1 MNNNIGKVDAPVST
15 SSDSNQLRILL
26 AQTNSSNT
34 HAHNI
39 AALELLVEQAATS
52 ECDMLCLPE
61 VSGLMNQDFDS
72 ASGMIV
78 EESRDP
84 YIAACR
90 ALAVEHGVWIHNG
103 STPVMGPSGLPVN
116 RTHLINAAGDI
127 VARYDKIHL
136 FDIYL
141 PDGRERLESKRYSA
155 GTQSVVAKTPWG
167 SMGLSICYD
176 LRFPQLYREYALAG
190 ARIIFV
196 PSAFTRKTGQ
206 AHWEVLLRARAVENG
221 CFIVAAAQTGEHADG
236 RKTYGHSLL
245 IHPWGNVIADLGE
258 TIQAQVLE
266 INLSD
271 ADIMRQ
277 QIPSLSHG
285 RDYDRSI

>member
-1 MNNNIGKVDAPVST
+1 MIDEPDKSCRQVST
-15 SSDSNQLRILL
+15 GPVQNQLSILL
-26 AQTNSSNT
+26 AQTNTSNT
-34 HAHNI
+34 HANNI
-39 AALELLVEQAATS
+39 AALEVLVEKAA
-52 ECDMLCLPE
+52 EHKCHMLCLPE
-61 VSGLMNQDFDS
+61 VSGLMNQDVKS
-72 ASGMIV
+72 ASGMIC
-78 EESRDP
+78 EEHRDP
-84 YIAACR
+84 YVAACQ
-90 ALAVEHGVWIHNG
+90 ALAAEHGIWIHNG
-103 STPVMGPSGLPVN
+103 STPVLGPSGLPVN

-167 SMGLSICYD
+167 PMGLSICYD
-176 LRFPQLYREYALAG
+176 LRFPQLYREYAQAG

-206 AHWEVLLRARAVENG
+206 AHWEVLLRARAIENA
-221 CFIVAAAQTGEHADG
+221 CFIIAAAQTGEHADG

-245 IHPWGNVIADLGE
+245 IHPWGNVMTDLGE
-258 TIQAQVLE
+258 SVQSQVLE
-266 INLSD
+266 IDLSD

-285 RDYDRSI
+285 RDYDSMV

>member
-1 MNNNIGKVDAPVST
+1 MIDEPDKSCRQVST
-15 SSDSNQLRILL
+15 GSVQNQLSILL
-26 AQTNSSNT
+26 AQTNTSNT
-34 HAHNI
+34 HANNI
-39 AALELLVEQAATS
+39 AALEVLVEKAA
-52 ECDMLCLPE
+52 EHKCHMLCLPE
-61 VSGLMNQDFDS
+61 VSGLMNQDVKS
-72 ASGMIV
+72 ASGMIC
-78 EESRDP
+78 EEHRDP
-84 YIAACR
+84 YVAACQ
-90 ALAVEHGVWIHNG
+90 ALAAEHGIWIHNG
-103 STPVMGPSGLPVN
+103 STPVLGPSGLPVN

-167 SMGLSICYD
+167 PMGLSICYD
-176 LRFPQLYREYALAG
+176 LRFPQLYREYAQAG

-206 AHWEVLLRARAVENG
+206 AHWEVLLRARAIENA

-245 IHPWGNVIADLGE
+245 IHPWGHVIADLGD
-258 TIQAQVLE
+258 TIGSQVLE
-266 INLSD
+266 IELSE
-271 ADIMRQ
+271 ADSMRQ

-285 RDYDRSI
+285 REYESLI